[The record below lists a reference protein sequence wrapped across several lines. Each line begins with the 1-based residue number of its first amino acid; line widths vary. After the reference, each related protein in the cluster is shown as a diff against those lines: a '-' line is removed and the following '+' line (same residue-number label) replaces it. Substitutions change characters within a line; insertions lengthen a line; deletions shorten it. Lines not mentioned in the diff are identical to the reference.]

1 MAHIVITYKDGT
13 KQKYD
18 IYKRITTLGSKE
30 DVDIVIKD
38 KTLPSLMAYISQ
50 SHNHFSLVVA
60 QGAIKARFNEQI
72 VSKHDF
78 IDQDIIFIKD
88 IKIQFFTHEED
99 TVLNQPLEQSD
110 EVMAYRKI
118 VAFSERIAKEKD
130 IDNLLAT
137 LLLEI
142 TQITKAEYGFLVL
155 LKDGKPQIKELPH
168 FAKMSMGT
176 FSDSIVKK
184 VIDHKEPIIVN
195 DALNDH
201 EFSLSMSV
209 INYRLTSVMCV
220 PLIYQGQ
227 TLGAIYVGNN
237 SFTNAFNKKSLDLM
251 MVYATQA
258 ALLVQNALYINS
270 LKMNTIKL
278 QETLDLSKFGGMIGS
293 CMSMQEIF
301 TKLDKIAH
309 ADVNVL
315 LVGETG
321 TGKKLIAREI
331 HERSSRKNHKFEII
345 NCASIS
351 ADILKSELFGYLRGA
366 FVGATQS
373 KIGKL
378 QEANNGIL
386 FLDEIEHL
394 PLHIQISLLEALKE
408 QNVTRLGSLKKEPIN
423 IRVIASSSDNLFT
436 MIKKHEF
443 SSDLL
448 YLLNSVLLTIPPL
461 RERGNDVLVI
471 ANFLLQKY
479 QKIYGKEIIGFSEES
494 CNALLNYHWPGN
506 VRQLDNRIKRAVVM
520 CDSNRISP
528 MDLDLGAVN
537 AERVLPLADALE
549 QFRYR
554 YISESLARNAH
565 NRTKAALELGVDP
578 RTIFRFIKKA
588 EEECH

>member
-13 KQKYD
+13 NQKYD

-30 DVDIVIKD
+30 DADIVIKD
-38 KTLPSLMAYISQ
+38 KTLPLLMAYISQ
-50 SHNHFSLVVA
+50 SHNKFSLVTA
-60 QGAIKARFNEQI
+60 EGAIKAKFNEQI
-72 VSKHDF
+72 ISKHDF
-78 IDQDIIFIKD
+78 VDQDVIFIKD
-88 IKIQFFTHEED
+88 IKIQFFTHEEKVKLD
-99 TVLNQPLEQSD
+99 HYD

-130 IDNLLAT
+130 IENLLAI

-155 LKDGKPQIKELPH
+155 LKDGKPQIKELPN

-184 VIDHKEPIIVN
+184 VIDHKKPVIIN

-237 SFTNAFNKKSLDLM
+237 SFTNAFNEKSLDLM

-278 QETLDLSKFGGMIGS
+278 QETLDLSKFGAMIGS
-293 CMSMQEIF
+293 CTSMQEIF

-309 ADVNVL
+309 ADVNIL
-315 LVGETG
+315 LIGEAG

-345 NCASIS
+345 NCASIP
-351 ADILKSELFGYLRGA
+351 ADILANELFGYLRGS
-366 FVGATQS
+366 FLGATQS
-373 KIGKL
+373 KIGKI

-394 PLHIQISLLEALKE
+394 PLHIQINLLEALKE
-408 QNVTRLGSLKKEPIN
+408 QNVIRLGSLKKEPIN
-423 IRVIASSSDNLFT
+423 IRVIASSSENLFT
-436 MIKKHEF
+436 MIKKNEF
-443 SSDLL
+443 SNDLF
-448 YLLNSVLLTIPPL
+448 YILNSVSLTIPPL

-471 ANFLLQKY
+471 ANFFLQKY
-479 QKIYGKEIIGFSEES
+479 QKIYGKEIIGFSEQS
-494 CNALLNYHWPGN
+494 CNALLNYNWPGN

-528 MDLDLGAVN
+528 IDLDLGEVN

-554 YISESLARNAH
+554 YISESLKRNAH

-588 EEECH
+588 EEECR